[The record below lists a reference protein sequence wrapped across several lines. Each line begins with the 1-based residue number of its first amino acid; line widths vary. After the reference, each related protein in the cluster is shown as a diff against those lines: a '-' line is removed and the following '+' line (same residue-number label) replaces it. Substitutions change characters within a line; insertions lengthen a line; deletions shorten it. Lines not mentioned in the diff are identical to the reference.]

1 MNAPKQNGFTL
12 WELLITL
19 LVVGIV
25 IGIGVPNMMEFQRNN
40 ANVAAANNLV
50 TGLLMAR
57 AEAVKRQVPVTLC
70 LSDNPNAATP
80 TCSPN
85 PVANSGTRGFIV
97 WVDENGNLNPV
108 TQAPILTDATDG
120 NRAVDANETVLMRS
134 AAPGGTI
141 QLSASCGNVSY
152 GPNGYPRTAG
162 PGACATP
169 TPVVVLYCDDR
180 GNRATTGQVSTARVI
195 QIDRVGR
202 GQVLQEL
209 ADVTNAIANPPLSGV
224 GPNCP

>member
-1 MNAPKQNGFTL
+1 MNASQQAGFTL
-12 WELLITL
+12 WELLVTL
-19 LVVGIV
+19 LVAGML
-25 IGIGVPNMMEFQRNN
+25 IGIGVPSMMEFQRNN

-50 TGLLMAR
+50 TGTLLAR

-85 PVANSGTRGFIV
+85 PVANSATRGFIV
-97 WVDENGNLNPV
+97 WVDENGNVNPV
-108 TQAPILTDATDG
+108 TKAPILTDATDG
-120 NRAVDANETVLMRS
+120 NRVVDANEPVLMRS
-134 AAPGGTI
+134 TPPGGTI

-152 GPNGYPRTAG
+152 GPNGFPRA
-162 PGACATP
+162 GACAP
-169 TPVVVLYCDDR
+169 PVVILYCDDR
-180 GNRATTGQVSTARVI
+180 GNRSTSGQISTARII

-209 ADVTNAIANPPLSGV
+209 ADVTNAIANPPLAGV